1 MADQLPAE
9 TDRAQ
14 DNRSIAQARQ
24 IVVTEE
30 YAGPLPPP
38 QILAAYENAM
48 PGLGKTIVDEFLKEG
63 NHRRQRELTSDKHEL
78 LDIEMDQQELL
89 FDYKIER
96 TRLWL
101 VGGISLISI
110 AATVVLGLL
119 GEPSAAVASGS
130 ITPLLIV
137 VLFIRSLLV
146 RTPKSGK

>member
-1 MADQLPAE
+1 
-9 TDRAQ
+9 
-14 DNRSIAQARQ
+14 
-24 IVVTEE
+24 
-30 YAGPLPPP
+30 
-38 QILAAYENAM
+38 M

-63 NHRRQRELTSDKHEL
+63 NHRRQRELASDKHEL

-89 FDYKIER
+89 LDYRIER

-119 GEPSAAVASGS
+119 GQPSAAVASGS